1 MHHQRV
7 FSGTGVEES
16 SLLGRLL
23 DGLFEASREFRQDP
37 RGYLI
42 SAIRGDGAGGRR
54 RQSRLKIGLAI
65 GLIFYSAFFL
75 SLLIVWTVTN
85 RPSNEGGNPGFIDLP
100 RIFSVAPPPGAA
112 MKNGDRDAVSKGGGG
127 GGDHDNQPAS
137 HGAPPPF
144 FDQQPLMAPT
154 TRPTLQPPALAMAE
168 HLLGNPAN
176 NLKRDELAPTGLPD
190 APVGPP
196 SDGPGSGK
204 GVGTGKDG
212 GVGSGIEKGLGPGR
226 YGGSGGDDYNNS
238 RNSRRS
244 DMTNPDRVDSR
255 PLALNRPRP
264 NYTEEARK
272 NKVQGVVTARVLVG
286 ADGLVRQVKIRGAG
300 LADGLN
306 EEAIRAALQMRF
318 RPAMKDGQP
327 VAYWV
332 VIEIEF
338 NIR

>member
-1 MHHQRV
+1 MHHQSV
-7 FSGTGVEES
+7 FVGTGVEES
-16 SLLGRLL
+16 SLFGRLL

-37 RGYLI
+37 NGYLI
-42 SAIRGDGAGGRR
+42 SALRGDGAGGRR
-54 RQSRLKIGLAI
+54 RQSLLKIGLAI

-75 SLLIVWTVTN
+75 SLMIVWTVTSHPGGPPDTGGYI
-85 RPSNEGGNPGFIDLP
+85 RLPSVLL
-100 RIFSVAPPPGAA
+100 APPPEAA
-112 MKNGDRDAVSKGGGG
+112 MKSGDRDSVSKGGGG
-127 GGDHDNQPAS
+127 GGDRDNQPAS
-137 HGAPPPF
+137 PGAPPPF
-144 FDQQPLMAPT
+144 FDQQPLIAPT

-176 NLKRDELAPTGLPD
+176 NLQRDELSPTGIPD

-204 GVGTGKDG
+204 GIGSGEDG
-212 GVGSGIEKGLGPGR
+212 GVGPGKRNGFGPGED
-226 YGGSGGDDYNNS
+226 GGRGGDKYNGEAD
-238 RNSRRS
+238 SRRQ
-244 DMTNPDRVDSR
+244 DGVNADRVDSR
-255 PLALNRPRP
+255 PLALNKPRP

-272 NKVQGVVTARVLVG
+272 NKVQGVVTARILVG
-286 ADGLVRQVKIRGAG
+286 PDGLVRQVRIRGAG

-306 EEAIRAALQMRF
+306 EEAIRAARQMRF

-332 VIEIEF
+332 AIEIEF